1 MNATDPL
8 ILRCL
13 ALTGSFETGLL
24 PPGCFSS
31 LAGDFD
37 GQGLSFSA
45 LQWNVGQGT
54 LQPLLARMVDQHLDA
69 LTAAIGSR
77 HVDLLR
83 GDFLAGQRAQQLAW
97 ARSIQGPLNHQVNP
111 DWREAFALIGATP
124 EWRAIA
130 QESAAGYFDHARFQA
145 SQLQVKSD
153 RGIALIFDCC
163 VQNGGVRPGP
173 MRAVLAAVKPDWGE
187 LDVMHAIA
195 REVADSADPKYHKD
209 VLTRKE
215 TIADGVGIVHGLR
228 YDLEKD
234 FAL

>member
-37 GQGLSFSA
+37 GQGLSYSC
-45 LQWNVGQGT
+45 LQWNIGQKT
-54 LQPLLARMVDQHLDA
+54 LQPLLAKVF
-69 LTAAIGSR
+69 AAHPDVVAKCFPGFMASE
-77 HVDLLR
+77 VQAMLNGPL
-83 GDFLAGQRAQQLAW
+83 AQQLGW
-97 ARSIQGPLNHQVNP
+97 ARSIQGPMNHKVNP
-111 DWREAFALIGATP
+111 AWASAFATLGASP
-124 EWRAIA
+124 EWQAIA
-130 QESAAGYFDHARFQA
+130 QESAAGYFDHAKFQA
-145 SQLQVKSD
+145 SQLKLKSD
-153 RGIALIFDCC
+153 RAIALLFDCC